1 MASALSAQ
9 LPNKLLT
16 GTKLHIFGVDKFHT
30 RHILWVLFA
39 KSVQDSN
46 SFPSQFDEQYSERHT

>member
-46 SFPSQFDEQYSERHT
+46 SFPSQFDEQ